1 MNSPFPGMDPYL
13 EQYWSDVH
21 SRLTIY
27 SSDEL
32 NQLLPP
38 GLIARCESRLIVQNL
53 EGGSRWVRP
62 DVVLTEFPPVSFS
75 DVEIDDGSDAEIDE
89 GGVAV
94 ATAVAEPI
102 RVRVQSD
109 NEIQH
114 FVEIIDPRDGD
125 RVVTF
130 IEFISPSNKQPG
142 DGLNKYQQKQ
152 CECHEAA
159 VNLVEIDLTRTPGR
173 ENILKLVHLQQRHR
187 ETYLA
192 SVWRATHPDRYDF
205 YPLSLRR
212 RLPKIRIPLRPTDTD
227 VVLDLQPLVDLAY
240 RNGAYG
246 RIDYSRPLELPLPAE
261 DMAWAAERVANAKSH
276 PSPTHP

>member
-27 SSDEL
+27 SSDQL
-32 NQLLPP
+32 NQSLPP
-38 GLIARCESRLIVQNL
+38 GLFARCETRLVVQDF
-53 EGGSRWVRP
+53 EDDHERWVRP
-62 DVVLTEFPPVSFS
+62 GVVVTEFSSAPF
-75 DVEIDDGSDAEIDE
+75 SDAEIDD

-102 RVRVQSD
+102 RVRVRSEE
-109 NEIQH
+109 EIQH
-114 FVEIIDPRDGD
+114 FVEIIDMRDGD

-142 DGLNKYQQKQ
+142 EGLTKYQQKQ
-152 CECHEAA
+152 RECRVAA

-173 ENILKLVHLQQRHR
+173 EHILKLRSLPRRHR
-187 ETYLA
+187 ETYLV
-192 SVWRATHPDRYDF
+192 SVWRAATHPDEYEF
-205 YPLSLRR
+205 YPLPLRR
-212 RLPKIRIPLRPTDTD
+212 RLAKIRIPLRPTDAD
-227 VVLDLQPLVDLAY
+227 VVLDLQPLIDLTY

-246 RIDYSRPLELPLPAE
+246 RIDYSRPLELPLPA
-261 DMAWAAERVANAKSH
+261 DDTAWVAERVALAKSN
-276 PSPTHP
+276 PAPAR

>member
-27 SSDEL
+27 SSDQL
-32 NQLLPP
+32 NQNLPP

-53 EGGSRWVRP
+53 EDGSRWVRP
-62 DVVLTEFPPVSFS
+62 DVVVTEFPSAPF
-75 DVEIDDGSDAEIDE
+75 SDAEIDE

-109 NEIQH
+109 DEIQH

-142 DGLNKYQQKQ
+142 DGLAKYQQKQ
-152 CECHEAA
+152 RECHAAA

-173 ENILKLVHLQQRHR
+173 ENILKLVHLQKRHR

-192 SVWRATHPDRYDF
+192 SVWRAATHPDEYEF

-212 RLPKIRIPLRPTDTD
+212 RLPKIRIPLRPTDAD

-246 RIDYSRPLELPLPAE
+246 RIDYSRPLELPLSA
-261 DMAWAAERVANAKSH
+261 DDAAWAAEQVVTARNNPASTR
-276 PSPTHP
+276 P